1 MTIRSGAALQQHSNG
16 TKLLI
21 VDDDPMTCQLLKVQ
35 LEMEGYACTTL
46 SHPER
51 ILEAIRTEFPSLA
64 LVDFHLGACDGLDL
78 LRAVR
83 SHKECHS
90 LPVVVMSGLDYRRDS
105 ELAGAN
111 GFMLK
116 PFNLEDLVALIRE
129 VLEREAA

>member
-1 MTIRSGAALQQHSNG
+1 MTTMSCAALQEQYNG

-21 VDDDPMTCQLLKVQ
+21 VDDDPMTCQLLKIQ

-46 SHPER
+46 SDPER

-64 LVDFHLGACDGLDL
+64 LLDFHLGACDGLDL
-78 LRAVR
+78 LQAIR
-83 SHKECHS
+83 SREECQS
-90 LPVVVMSGLDYRRDS
+90 LPVVIMSGLDHRQDS

-116 PFNLEDLVALIRE
+116 PFNLEDLVALIQE